1 MKQSSEKFMDEM
13 LKDNMKTVPSD
24 ENVHKIEELIDQ
36 KMESV
41 LKDFQNNI
49 NDMLSGIKKE
59 PEKIDVD
66 NSVDDVDN
74 NDNNEGENNE

>member
-13 LKDNMKTVPSD
+13 LKDNMKTVPAD

-36 KMESV
+36 KMESA

-59 PEKIDVD
+59 PEKVDVD